1 MLNITHCSL
10 FTVCSGKFISSLEA
24 LHVLVNCSIIFWR
37 LLCWASIWNVRL
49 WVLGVQR
56 VKTIRKPNNID
67 PSQPYP
73 VKNEYFLDHT
83 DLKFFTWQFLNRLIP
98 HTRENYFHTI
108 TVYQSGLQPFLD
120 TWWRHQYGCRC
131 GTSRKLIH
139 YFIRALAT
147 LFPSHIPWNLAKLQ
161 KISNYTQQANNWWR
175 SRWQDRKIQMKSRA
189 EVPVAK
195 GSIGE

>member
-24 LHVLVNCSIIFWR
+24 LHVLVNCTIIFWR

-56 VKTIRKPNNID
+56 VKTVRKPNNFD

-83 DLKFFTWQFLNRLIP
+83 DLKFFTWQFLNWLIP
-98 HTRENYFHTI
+98 HTRENYFHII
-108 TVYQSGLQPFLD
+108 TVPDRVITISGYLM
-120 TWWRHQYGCRC
+120 
-131 GTSRKLIH
+131 TSPIWMSLWDLEETH
-139 YFIRALAT
+139 SLLYSS
-147 LFPSHIPWNLAKLQ
+147 PSDFVPKPYPMKPC
-161 KISNYTQQANNWWR
+161 KITEDKQLHTTS
-175 SRWQDRKIQMKSRA
+175 K
-189 EVPVAK
+189 
-195 GSIGE
+195 